1 MLGRGCGSGVTVRV
15 LRGWAA
21 LPGAALILLPLGV
34 GAQEPAPAETRAER
48 LREARRKA
56 PQTPPEPYRPTF
68 LERQILAV
76 EKAERPSILDFQ
88 YKGLHP
94 RFQGISSGSRTA
106 PALRF
111 WRPELGGRPLS
122 LHASAAYSIAG
133 YQLYDAQLGL
143 IPHSGQSLPARST
156 KGDDVY
162 ELGSLERPGPSH
174 LILYASARY
183 RHNPKERFFGVGP
196 DSRLGDRSLYLLKD
210 GLYELVGGYQFTP
223 RIAATVRGGLLQV
236 ETGPGEDDDLPAV
249 HVRFSDLTAPGLYIQ
264 PDFYR
269 VQGTLLLDGRDRPWN
284 PHGGGML
291 ALSVARF
298 SDRDHEGFGFRRIAV
313 DARGYVS
320 LGSPQRVLAARVL
333 ASSDDPDEGARV
345 PFYLMDSL
353 SNSHT
358 LRGFQSLRF
367 RDERLLSLQAEYR
380 WEAAPAL
387 ELALFCDAGRAFQGD
402 WSLEDLETAY
412 GVGLRIKS
420 HEAVLARFDLA
431 RSDEG
436 TRLYVRFGGSF

>member
-1 MLGRGCGSGVTVRV
+1 MGAMRWGA
-15 LRGWAA
+15 AA
-21 LPGAALILLPLGV
+21 LATLVLLSPCAAS
-34 GAQEPAPAETRAER
+34 AQDPPPPETRTER

-56 PQTPPEPYRPTF
+56 QQAGPAAYKPTF
-68 LERQILAV
+68 LERQILAI

-111 WRPELGGRPLS
+111 WQPDMGGSPVS
-122 LHASAAYSIAG
+122 LHASAAYSLAG

-143 IPHSGQSLPARST
+143 IPHTDKSLPARST

-162 ELGSLERPGPSH
+162 ELGSLERPGPKH

-196 DSRLGDRSLYLLKD
+196 ESRLRDRSLYLLKD
-210 GLYELVGGYQFTP
+210 GLYELVSGYQFSS

-236 ETGPGEDDDLPAV
+236 STGPGEDEDLPAV
-249 HVRFSDLTAPGLYIQ
+249 QERFSDAAAPGLSGQ

-269 VQGTLLLDGRDRPWN
+269 VQGTLLLDFRDRPWN
-284 PHGGGML
+284 PHGGAML
-291 ALSVARF
+291 AISIARF
-298 SDRDHEGFGFRRIAV
+298 SDRDFDGFGFRRIAV
-313 DARGYVS
+313 DARGYLS

-333 ASSDDPDEGARV
+333 ASSDDPEKGARV

-367 RDERLLSLQAEYR
+367 RDEQLLSLQAEYR

-387 ELALFCDAGRAFQGD
+387 ELALFCDAGRAFQGA

-436 TRLYVRFGGSF
+436 TRFYVRFGASF